1 MNFVSLRISPT
12 RENPLKHVR
21 NQLVKIHNSRS
32 SLLLYG
38 WQLTNCEVMF
48 VMRSKVLY
56 CSLQLGEQVAC
67 CVSFVTSFNDSNL
80 MCSETKTDGSKTNVR
95 DVKER

>member
-48 VMRSKVLY
+48 VMRSKVF
-56 CSLQLGEQVAC
+56 
-67 CVSFVTSFNDSNL
+67 FVTSFNDSNL